1 MNNRQARAQAA
12 ALVSEPF
19 VQKHF
24 GFLFEWSFLFAQLAF
39 VIGWLGY
46 EIFDTI
52 PKVEEYNLIISQQ
65 KRELLDRIDVKDKSF
80 GQAMDHDAEDFYL
93 RS

>member
-1 MNNRQARAQAA
+1 
-12 ALVSEPF
+12 
-19 VQKHF
+19 
-24 GFLFEWSFLFAQLAF
+24 LAF

-46 EIFDTI
+46 EIFETI

-80 GQAMDHDAEDFYL
+80 GQTTDHDAEDSYM